1 MQIDRAFTF
10 TYFTL
15 RFLSSEVEI
24 CALSISI
31 RQAGL
36 GGLERFVAAFE
47 GLVKSEEREIR
58 NAVNSAI
65 GVFICFEQVSMC
77 EDDKN

>member
-1 MQIDRAFTF
+1 MERAFTF
-10 TYFTL
+10 TYLTL

-36 GGLERFVAAFE
+36 GGFGRVVAAFE
-47 GLVKSEEREIR
+47 GVEKSEGRSIR
-58 NAVNSAI
+58 NATNSVI
-65 GVFICFEQVSMC
+65 ELLNCL
-77 EDDKN
+77 K